1 MEFQIKQNY
10 GNSSYAWIYFKTV
23 GVKPQVDLLERMAI
37 KAVKDEWAKIN
48 PALYF
53 SEPKPAR
60 PTIEVVEYKD
70 VKKVIGGIRFKT
82 KWR

>member
-10 GNSSYAWIYFKTV
+10 GQGSCAWIYFK
-23 GVKPQVDLLERMAI
+23 VDGEKTIEELKEISVNAM
-37 KAVKDEWAKIN
+37 KEDWSKIN

-53 SEPKPAR
+53 FSGPTPAK
-60 PTIEVVEYKD
+60 PTIEVVEYANG
-70 VKKVIGGIRFKT
+70 KKVRGGIRFKT

>member
-1 MEFQIKQNY
+1 MEFQVTQNY
-10 GNSSYAWIYFKTV
+10 GGSCKGFLYFEIV
-23 GVKPQVDLLERMAI
+23 GVPDLALIERLAI
-37 KAVKDEWAKIN
+37 KAARDDWEKIN

-60 PTIEVVEYKD
+60 PTIEVAEYKD
-70 VKKVIGGIRFKT
+70 GRRVKGGIRFKT

>member
-10 GNSSYAWIYFKTV
+10 GDGCGAYIYFTAETT
-23 GVKPQVDLLERMAI
+23 DIEELEKLAI
-37 KAVKDEWAKIN
+37 KVTRDDWAEVN

-53 SEPKPAR
+53 SAPKPAR

-70 VKKVIGGIRFKT
+70 GQKVKNGIRFKT

>member
-1 MEFQIKQNY
+1 MEFQITQNY
-10 GNSSYAWIYFKTV
+10 GDGCKSYLYFNIV
-23 GVKPQVDLLERMAI
+23 GVPHRDLLERIAI
-37 KAVKDEWAKIN
+37 DTAKKDWVNTN

-60 PTIEVVEYKD
+60 PTIEVAEYVD
-70 VKKVIGGIRFKT
+70 GKKVKNGIQFKT